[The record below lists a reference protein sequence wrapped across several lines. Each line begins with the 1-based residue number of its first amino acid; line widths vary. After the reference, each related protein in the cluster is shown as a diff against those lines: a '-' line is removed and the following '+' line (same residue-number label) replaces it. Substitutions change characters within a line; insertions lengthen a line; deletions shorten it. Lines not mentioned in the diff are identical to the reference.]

1 MLYKPDVVTLSSD
14 DKKPLFNK
22 SKFDAAVEYVYKS
35 GGYKPEMLVDE
46 PLKGLMDE
54 IADVLTDAYNSA
66 IATSSVPPVM
76 DSYLRNDLLHFSG
89 FKTHAELQE
98 VAHMLLTSEGN
109 IKPFEQF
116 ARDVT
121 KIHTDYNVNYLN
133 AEYNFAISSSQM
145 AAKWVELEADGDRYN
160 LQYRTADDA
169 RVRETHLPLHNVT
182 LPPSDP
188 FWDKYYPPNGWGC
201 RCTIV
206 QVRKAKYETSD
217 PEKASADGLASTRQM
232 SNGIDKG
239 AIFRFNPG
247 KLRKVMPPKHPYYKV
262 PDADK
267 KQIGKTVENI
277 IKTNKTL
284 NLNDIVKGKNIT
296 EMDFKNI
303 MSIYADKFKEN
314 YNGGLINIEIER
326 SRSAFMSNSRYLNRP
341 GNILTLHNY
350 NFRVSKDVIFN
361 PYQNT
366 KEAFQAIRD
375 GKPLS
380 FKQEYAMESL
390 WHETL
395 HAKAK
400 QWKDRSLRNDRTVMH
415 METINQFVARSTYPQ
430 FIESFGGKAT
440 NQKQVIEQGYG
451 YGSYIA
457 NFRELLKHHKIAES
471 NVVDALSEKLL
482 NEPYEN
488 IGASTIKFLESKGVQ
503 NAEKYMNS
511 LQKDTTDFIKIL
523 KPNQ

>member
-262 PDADK
+262 PPIEALQVQK
-267 KQIGKTVENI
+267 VVETLYPE
-277 IKTNKTL
+277 IKTIDDLTCLFDKLNKQNNWCARGFKSLQTTTKRGVNGYTNLRGDIWLTREKMSLSISGCNKLVRGGMVEKAEADAIATL
-284 NLNDIVKGKNIT
+284 WHELTHNRNKASIVYMTTKQRSRMELANEFIARNTLPEFYESMGNKIQYNEFMTNRTSTGYNTMVRNYDTIIT
-296 EMDFKNI
+296 SLGIDKVAVVDTVKKSLFEN
-303 MSIYADKFKEN
+303 SYADQEL
-314 YNGGLINIEIER
+314 GLINGLLNNGAGKRLKKAQITTLVKRTDIMSET
-326 SRSAFMSNSRYLNRP
+326 AF
-341 GNILTLHNY
+341 
-350 NFRVSKDVIFN
+350 
-361 PYQNT
+361 
-366 KEAFQAIRD
+366 
-375 GKPLS
+375 
-380 FKQEYAMESL
+380 
-390 WHETL
+390 
-395 HAKAK
+395 KALV
-400 QWKDRSLRNDRTVMH
+400 D
-415 METINQFVARSTYPQ
+415 
-430 FIESFGGKAT
+430 
-440 NQKQVIEQGYG
+440 
-451 YGSYIA
+451 
-457 NFRELLKHHKIAES
+457 ELLVE
-471 NVVDALSEKLL
+471 D
-482 NEPYEN
+482 
-488 IGASTIKFLESKGVQ
+488 
-503 NAEKYMNS
+503 
-511 LQKDTTDFIKIL
+511 
-523 KPNQ
+523 